1 MNLPEELLTMNRV
14 TCYHLLT
21 ILGFSTAVCLGL
33 TSSATAHSD
42 FFLANVGGRVAV
54 GGASELE
61 TANPSFDLDT
71 KVFEAVLVTGF
82 PIPLVD
88 YGRGEPGVF
97 ALPAGSP
104 DLPTGAAALAGNAAV
119 SFNSTAFT
127 LNGQADSL
135 FHWNGSGAVDFHGVS
150 ATQPDVTFSID
161 PTPFNDPTS
170 GDGALHVH
178 PAYQL
183 NRSGTGMPADGVY
196 VAALTASVAGMD
208 DSEPVYLV
216 MLVDQ
221 LLVDD
226 DAAEGLE
233 ETFEAGG
240 TFYEAVGKD
249 FGFYE
254 EAVGYVETNVA
265 VPEPGAG
272 VLGIS
277 AVAGYLSACRRR
289 RGK

>member
-1 MNLPEELLTMNRV
+1 MNRV
-14 TCYHLLT
+14 VFYHWLT
-21 ILGFSTAVCLGL
+21 IFGFSTAVCLGL
-33 TSSATAHSD
+33 ATSATAHSD
-42 FFLANVGGRVAV
+42 FFLTNVDGRVAV
-54 GGASELE
+54 GGANELE
-61 TANPSFDLDT
+61 TASPSFDLDT

-82 PIPLVD
+82 PLPLVD

-104 DLPTGAAALAGNAAV
+104 DLPTGAAALVRNAAV
-119 SFNSTAFT
+119 SFNSAAFT
-127 LNGQADSL
+127 LNGQTDSL
-135 FHWNGSGAVDFHGVS
+135 FHWNGSGAVDFQGVS

-161 PTPFNDPTS
+161 PKPFSDPTS
-170 GDGALHVH
+170 SDGALHFH

-183 NRSGTGMPADGVY
+183 SRSGAGMPADGVY
-196 VAALTASVAGMD
+196 VAALTASVVGMD

-233 ETFEAGG
+233 ETFEAGE

-254 EAVGYVETNVA
+254 EAVEYVEANVA
-265 VPEPGAG
+265 VPEPGAN

-277 AVAGYLSACRRR
+277 VVAGFMSACWRR

>member
-1 MNLPEELLTMNRV
+1 
-14 TCYHLLT
+14 
-21 ILGFSTAVCLGL
+21 
-33 TSSATAHSD
+33 
-42 FFLANVGGRVAV
+42 
-54 GGASELE
+54 
-61 TANPSFDLDT
+61 
-71 KVFEAVLVTGF
+71 
-82 PIPLVD
+82 
-88 YGRGEPGVF
+88 
-97 ALPAGSP
+97 
-104 DLPTGAAALAGNAAV
+104 V
-119 SFNSTAFT
+119 SFNSPAFT
-127 LNGQADSL
+127 LNGQTDSL
-135 FHWNGSGAVDFHGVS
+135 FHWNGSGAVDFQGVS
-150 ATQPDVTFSID
+150 AKEPDVRFSID
-161 PTPFNDPTS
+161 PTPLSDLTS
-170 GDGALHVH
+170 GEGALHVH

-183 NRSGTGMPADGVY
+183 NRSGAGVPADGVY

-265 VPEPGAG
+265 VPEPGTG
-272 VLGIS
+272 LLGTL
-277 AVAGYLSACRRR
+277 AVAGILSTCRRR

>member
-1 MNLPEELLTMNRV
+1 
-14 TCYHLLT
+14 
-21 ILGFSTAVCLGL
+21 
-33 TSSATAHSD
+33 
-42 FFLANVGGRVAV
+42 VA
-54 GGASELE
+54 
-61 TANPSFDLDT
+61 
-71 KVFEAVLVTGF
+71 
-82 PIPLVD
+82 
-88 YGRGEPGVF
+88 
-97 ALPAGSP
+97 
-104 DLPTGAAALAGNAAV
+104 
-119 SFNSTAFT
+119 
-127 LNGQADSL
+127 
-135 FHWNGSGAVDFHGVS
+135 
-150 ATQPDVTFSID
+150 FSID
-161 PTPFNDPTS
+161 PTPFTDPTS
-170 GDGALHVH
+170 SDGALHVH

-183 NRSGTGMPADGVY
+183 NRSGAGVPADGVY

-208 DSEPVYLV
+208 DSEPFYLV

-272 VLGIS
+272 ALGILT
-277 AVAGYLSACRRR
+277 AGFLSTCRRR
-289 RGK
+289 RGE

>member
-1 MNLPEELLTMNRV
+1 MNQVVRF
-14 TCYHLLT
+14 HLFT
-21 ILGFSTAVCLGL
+21 ILGLSMALCLGL
-33 TSSATAHSD
+33 THFASAHSD
-42 FFLANVGGRVAV
+42 FFLTDVGGRVAV
-54 GGASELE
+54 GGANELG
-61 TANPSFDLDT
+61 TASPSFDLDT

-82 PIPLVD
+82 PLPLVD

-104 DLPTGAAALAGNAAV
+104 DFPAGATALVGNAAV
-119 SFNSTAFT
+119 TFNSVAFT
-127 LNGQADSL
+127 LNGQIDSL
-135 FHWNGSGAVDFHGVS
+135 FHWNGSGAVDFQGVS

-161 PTPFNDPTS
+161 PTPFTDFTS

-183 NRSGTGMPADGVY
+183 NRSGAGVPADGVY
-196 VAALTASVAGMD
+196 VAALTASVAGME

-233 ETFEAGG
+233 ETFEAGE

-254 EAVGYVETNVA
+254 DAVAYVEASVA
-265 VPEPGAG
+265 VPEPGTG
-272 VLGIS
+272 LLGIL
-277 AVAGYLSACRRR
+277 AVAGFLSDCRRR
-289 RGK
+289 RGE

>member
-1 MNLPEELLTMNRV
+1 MNRV
-14 TCYHLLT
+14 ACYHLLM
-21 ILGFSTAVCLGL
+21 ILGFSTAACLGYA
-33 TSSATAHSD
+33 TRATAHSD
-42 FFLANVGGRVAV
+42 FFLTNVGGRVAV
-54 GGASELE
+54 GGANDLE
-61 TANPSFDLDT
+61 TASPTFDLDT

-82 PIPLVD
+82 PLPLVD

-104 DLPTGAAALAGNAAV
+104 NFPTGATALVGNAAV
-119 SFNSTAFT
+119 SFNSAAFM
-127 LNGQADSL
+127 LNGQTDSL
-135 FHWNGSGAVDFHGVS
+135 FHWDGSGAVDFRSVGT
-150 ATQPDVTFSID
+150 TQPDVAFSID
-161 PTPFNDPTS
+161 PTPLSDPTS

-183 NRSGTGMPADGVY
+183 NRSGIGVPADGVY

-208 DSEPVYLV
+208 DSEPAYLV

-233 ETFEAGG
+233 ETFDAGG

-254 EAVGYVETNVA
+254 EAVEYVEANVA

-272 VLGIS
+272 VLGIL
-277 AVAGYLSACRRR
+277 AEAGLLSGCQRQ